1 MILFKV
7 RKGSEGPGQGYALG
21 PGHSPLTSRQEGSHV
36 PSVLGPCPRLLLV
49 IPRTCPLSVVGRK
62 WSSLNMPIML
72 EEPISPLC
80 TRPCSAVSP
89 VPVPGRSPRTRSRL
103 CLAPFALKAPDSS
116 TRASAQPS
124 SVPTPRG
131 RAPSSVPGPSLIKAL
146 SASPSGC
153 FRLPG

>member
-1 MILFKV
+1 MCLLSWV
-7 RKGSEGPGQGYALG
+7 PALD
-21 PGHSPLTSRQEGSHV
+21 
-36 PSVLGPCPRLLLV
+36 CF
-49 IPRTCPLSVVGRK
+49 
-62 WSSLNMPIML
+62 WSSLERAHSLWWGGSGPLLICPSCSRNP
-72 EEPISPLC
+72 SPRSALVPALLC
-80 TRPCSAVSP
+80 LQSRCQGG
-89 VPVPGRSPRTRSRL
+89 VPGRSPRTRSRL

-131 RAPSSVPGPSLIKAL
+131 KAPGAPSSVPGPSLIKAL